1 MRSDLE
7 KMKRE
12 RDLAFLVSRPRAKF
26 TRFFDFLF
34 LWISSSKAPG
44 AVCFGV
50 VCAKHHHRAVR
61 VKRRARALDR
71 SIDRS
76 IRCYLS
82 FIVVFL
88 FVRGSRRLTSLSLSF
103 SSFTMT

>member
-34 LWISSSKAPG
+34 L
-44 AVCFGV
+44 
-50 VCAKHHHRAVR
+50 
-61 VKRRARALDR
+61 
-71 SIDRS
+71 
-76 IRCYLS
+76 
-82 FIVVFL
+82 
-88 FVRGSRRLTSLSLSF
+88 
-103 SSFTMT
+103 

>member
-50 VCAKHHHRAVR
+50 VCAKHHHRAGR
-61 VKRRARALDR
+61 VKRRARARSIAR

-76 IRCYLS
+76 GVIYH
-82 FIVVFL
+82 
-88 FVRGSRRLTSLSLSF
+88 
-103 SSFTMT
+103 SS